1 MHVSWNIITL
11 PMLLLHM
18 RYCVIAVFY
27 ALSQIDLEKV
37 YLKPSLSL
45 ETFNLVIYEL
55 LIIIY
60 TF

>member
-1 MHVSWNIITL
+1 
-11 PMLLLHM
+11 MLLLHM